1 MAGVTT
7 ENGCKIW
14 QNKGYRAT
22 QKSTTRWMEF
32 QQGFS
37 IIESHQKAE
46 LLYLKHSFLIEQ
58 PTCNC
63 TQLKLHAF

>member
-37 IIESHQKAE
+37 NRKSSKSGTTVFQT
-46 LLYLKHSFLIEQ
+46 LVSY
-58 PTCNC
+58 
-63 TQLKLHAF
+63 

>member
-1 MAGVTT
+1 MDAKFGKTKDT
-7 ENGCKIW
+7 AN
-14 QNKGYRAT
+14 RAT
-22 QKSTTRWMEF
+22 QKSTTRWKEV

-58 PTCNC
+58 PTC

>member
-46 LLYLKHSFLIEQ
+46 QQ

>member
-1 MAGVTT
+1 MDAKFGKTKDT
-7 ENGCKIW
+7 AN
-14 QNKGYRAT
+14 RAT
-22 QKSTTRWMEF
+22 QKSSTRWMEF

-46 LLYLKHSFLIEQ
+46 LLYLKHLFLIEQ
-58 PTCNC
+58 PTC

>member
-1 MAGVTT
+1 MDAKFGKTKDT
-7 ENGCKIW
+7 AN
-14 QNKGYRAT
+14 RAT

-58 PTCNC
+58 PTC

>member
-46 LLYLKHSFLIEQ
+46 LLYLKH
-58 PTCNC
+58 
-63 TQLKLHAF
+63 

>member
-1 MAGVTT
+1 MDAKFGKTKDT
-7 ENGCKIW
+7 AN
-14 QNKGYRAT
+14 RAT

-46 LLYLKHSFLIEQ
+46 LLYFKHSFLIEQ
-58 PTCNC
+58 PTC

>member
-1 MAGVTT
+1 MDAKFGKTKDT
-7 ENGCKIW
+7 AN
-14 QNKGYRAT
+14 RAT

-58 PTCNC
+58 PTC
-63 TQLKLHAF
+63 TLYTA